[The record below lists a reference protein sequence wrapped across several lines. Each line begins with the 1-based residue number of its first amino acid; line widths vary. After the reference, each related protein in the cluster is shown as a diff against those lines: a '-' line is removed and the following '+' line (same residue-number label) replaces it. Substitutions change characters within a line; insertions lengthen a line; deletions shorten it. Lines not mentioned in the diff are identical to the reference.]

1 MAGRVDARSRRMSE
15 STRGEGGG
23 EGEKSDRSP
32 EKMDAIY
39 ANKMR
44 PTSRYECGDV
54 ETVASEKVWRG
65 EW

>member
-1 MAGRVDARSRRMSE
+1 
-15 STRGEGGG
+15 
-23 EGEKSDRSP
+23 
-32 EKMDAIY
+32 MDAIY